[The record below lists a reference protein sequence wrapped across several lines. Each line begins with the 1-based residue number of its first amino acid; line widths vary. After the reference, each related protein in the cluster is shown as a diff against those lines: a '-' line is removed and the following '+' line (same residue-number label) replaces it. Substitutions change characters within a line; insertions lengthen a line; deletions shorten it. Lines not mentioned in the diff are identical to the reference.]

1 MQLQHPSLFAILL
14 TAAIVVMA
22 VMVAVAIDKHPLV
35 SSELRSK
42 FAMFGVL
49 FVLAGAYEFASKRII
64 VGNIDIWND
73 RRLIWTIST
82 GCWLLCGAAL
92 VYKGMF

>member
-1 MQLQHPSLFAILL
+1 IQRQSVFAILL

-35 SSELRSK
+35 NSELRSK

-49 FVLAGAYEFASKRII
+49 FVLAGMYEFASKRVI
-64 VGNIDIWND
+64 VGNIDVWND

-82 GCWLLCGAAL
+82 GCWLLCGIAL
-92 VYKGMF
+92 VYKGVF